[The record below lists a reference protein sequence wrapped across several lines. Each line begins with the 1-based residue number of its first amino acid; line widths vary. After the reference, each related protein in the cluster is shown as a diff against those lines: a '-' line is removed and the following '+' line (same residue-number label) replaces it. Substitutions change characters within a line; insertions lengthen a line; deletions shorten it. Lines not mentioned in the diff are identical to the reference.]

1 MDRADIGMLMGKD
14 NIAGYDPGI
23 SKRYAELFFA
33 SQGQNPAGAGQ
44 YLPLLRLNLPVFQ
57 LLRCGLIIS
66 PPLDPV
72 TVPNLANP
80 MPEASI
86 ITFYINNLK
95 TRDDIL
101 RYMISS
107 IFTPT
112 STVILESDPGITTTQ
127 LGSPAGTVK
136 ILSKTTDTIELQAE
150 MDRPGILLITD
161 NYSTGWRVNPIKAAQ
176 PEYRIMPADYT
187 LMGIPLQKGSHHIEL
202 EYAPAAF
209 RIGMWIT
216 ILSLIAFCVLTFIAL
231 RPIRA
236 KVAPPSPR

>member
-1 MDRADIGMLMGKD
+1 MLLGKD
-14 NIAGYDPGI
+14 NISGYDPGI

-33 SQGQNPAGAGQ
+33 SQLLDPSGAGQ
-44 YLPLLRLNLPVFQ
+44 YLPLLQVNLPVFQ

-66 PPLDPV
+66 PPQPPL
-72 TVPNLANP
+72 TVPNP

-86 ITFYINNLK
+86 ITFYIDKLK

-101 RYMISS
+101 RYMISPS
-107 IFTPT
+107 FTPA
-112 STVILESDPGITTTQ
+112 STVILESDPGIVTTQ
-127 LGSPAGTVK
+127 MASPAGTVK

-150 MDRPGILLITD
+150 MDRPGILLITN
-161 NYSTGWRVNPIKAAQ
+161 NYSSGWRVNPIRAAQ

-187 LMGIPLQKGSHHIEL
+187 LMGIPLQKGSHHIVL

-216 ILSLIAFCVLTFIAL
+216 VVSLVAFCILTFIAL

-236 KVAPPSPR
+236 KVAPQ